1 MTIGERPDLQPVSRK
16 IASTS
21 LFLLSAAMLAAVS
34 APVRARTVW
43 RCVRDGTVSLS
54 TAPEPDSK
62 SIEKALDD
70 AAPTL
75 PNLWGSLGTFRGT
88 LYQREQDGKI
98 VYGTRKL
105 PGSIPM
111 QQFTVATPASSPAHI
126 GLGKIGRPQIGIYRR
141 EFAKAAAK
149 TGLDEAWLRTI
160 AHAESDYV
168 ADAVSV
174 KGAKGVMQLM
184 PQTIGDYAVTDAFS
198 AQQSILAGARY
209 LKTLEAMYAGDRVL
223 TAAAY
228 NSGPAAVAEYG
239 GVPPYSETR
248 LYVAKVKA
256 LYERYRQAL
265 GLAPRSLELAPAP

>member
-1 MTIGERPDLQPVSRK
+1 MRGITHEKISYSRRSAIRLAALVAVGERPALKPVSRK
-16 IASTS
+16 IASTR
-21 LFLLSAAMLAAVS
+21 LVLLSAVMLAVASAALGAV
-34 APVRARTVW
+34 TVC
-43 RCVRDGTVSLS
+43 RCVGDGTVSLS

-62 SIEKALDD
+62 CTEKALDD
-70 AAPTL
+70 ASPTL
-75 PNLWGSLGTFRGT
+75 PNLWGSLGTFHGT

-105 PGSIPM
+105 PGSVPM
-111 QQFTVATPASSPAHI
+111 QQFTVATPATSPAHI
-126 GLGKIGRPQIGIYRR
+126 GLGEVGRPQIGIYRR

-198 AQQSILAGARY
+198 AQQS
-209 LKTLEAMYAGDRVL
+209 
-223 TAAAY
+223 
-228 NSGPAAVAEYG
+228 
-239 GVPPYSETR
+239 
-248 LYVAKVKA
+248 
-256 LYERYRQAL
+256 
-265 GLAPRSLELAPAP
+265 

>member
-1 MTIGERPDLQPVSRK
+1 MTPGKSGVLLCVL
-16 IASTS
+16 ALAGTS
-21 LFLLSAAMLAAVS
+21 AH
-34 APVRARTVW
+34 ARSVW

-54 TAPEPDSK
+54 TAPEPGANCA
-62 SIEKALDD
+62 EKTLDD

-75 PNLWGSLGTFRGT
+75 PNLWGSLGTFHGT

-105 PGSIPM
+105 PGSVPM
-111 QQFTVATPASSPAHI
+111 QQFTVATPATSPAHI
-126 GLGKIGRPQIGIYRR
+126 GLGKIGRPQISVYRR
-141 EFAKAAAK
+141 EFARAAAK

-160 AHAESDYV
+160 AHAESNYV
-168 ADAVSV
+168 ADAVST

-184 PQTIGDYAVTDAFS
+184 PGTAGDYAVTDAFS

-209 LKTLEAMYAGDRVL
+209 LKTLEVLYAGDRVL
-223 TAAAY
+223 AAAGY
-228 NSGPAAVAEYG
+228 NAGPSAVAEYG

-248 LYVAKVKA
+248 LYIAKVKV